1 MQDIAISQDDSR
13 NLSGPIAG
21 QLRPGE
27 PMRHEDH
34 IDERGLE
41 RLIHSHVG
49 HLDADEDYWFRLR
62 GHNLNPLV
70 DAASSLLGMVV
81 RVRQL
86 DTMDDLERLYRQVIE
101 EVSAIE
107 IELTEQGYDRPT
119 LLAYRYVLCSFI
131 DEAVMGT
138 PWGQQSKWAEHSL
151 LTRFHN
157 ETWGGEKVFS
167 ILARLQQEPQ
177 RYRDMLA
184 FIYLCLCLGFEG
196 RYRVMPQ
203 GREAY
208 EQVVRALGDQLAAL
222 GDSPEELITQPL
234 TNVIKGRR
242 RRGQGLPTWAVFV
255 TFGVVMS
262 GIYLGLAWTLGQQ
275 AIQVSALLDQIFR

>member
-1 MQDIAISQDDSR
+1 MQDIAV
-13 NLSGPIAG
+13 
-21 QLRPGE
+21 
-27 PMRHEDH
+27 RHEDR
-34 IDERGLE
+34 INEAGLD
-41 RLIHSHVG
+41 RLIHSHVEQ
-49 HLDADEDYWFRLR
+49 LDADEDYWFHLR
-62 GHNLNPLV
+62 GHSINPLV

-86 DTMDDLERLYRQVIE
+86 EELGEIERLYRQVVDEIA
-101 EVSAIE
+101 AIE
-107 IELTEQGYDRPT
+107 VELAEQGYDRPA

-138 PWGQQSKWAEHSL
+138 PWGQQSAWAEHSL

-167 ILARLQQEPQ
+167 ILARLQQEPH

-196 RYRVMPQ
+196 RYKVLPH
-203 GREAY
+203 GREEY

-222 GDSPEELITQPL
+222 GEPPDDSLTTPL
-234 TNVIKGRR
+234 DNVVRASHRR
-242 RRGQGLPTWAVFV
+242 RDGLPVWGVFALFAA
-255 TFGVVMS
+255 TMALT
-262 GIYLGLAWTLGQQ
+262 YTALAWSLDQQ
-275 AIQVSALLDQIFR
+275 TDAVIALLDRIL

>member
-1 MQDIAISQDDSR
+1 MQDITMTGSNAAPDRYSP
-13 NLSGPIAG
+13 L
-21 QLRPGE
+21 
-27 PMRHEDH
+27 RHEDR
-34 IDERGLE
+34 IDNKGLDQ
-41 RLIHSHVG
+41 LIHSHAE

-62 GHNLNPLV
+62 GHSLNPLV

-86 DTMDDLERLYRQVIE
+86 DSMDDIERLYRQVVDEIA
-101 EVSAIE
+101 AIE
-107 IELTEQGYDRPT
+107 VELTEQGYDRPT

-131 DEAVMGT
+131 DEAVMGSD
-138 PWGQQSKWAEHSL
+138 WGQQSAWAEHSL

-196 RYRVMPQ
+196 RYRVMTQ
-203 GREAY
+203 GREEY

-222 GDSPEELITQPL
+222 GETPDDMLTRPL
-234 TNVIKGRR
+234 DNVVRGRR
-242 RRGQGLPTWAVFV
+242 RGGRGLPIWAIFAL
-255 TFGVVMS
+255 FGVAMV
-262 GIYLGLAWTLGQQ
+262 GVYLGLAWSLDQQ
-275 AIQVSALLDQIFR
+275 AGQVSALLDQIHR

>member
-1 MQDIAISQDDSR
+1 MQDLATQSDMEFGAVSR
-13 NLSGPIAG
+13 YSPS
-21 QLRPGE
+21 
-27 PMRHEDH
+27 RHEDR
-34 IDERGLE
+34 INERGLE
-41 RLIHSHVG
+41 RLIHSHAEQ
-49 HLDADEDYWFRLR
+49 LDADEDYWFRLR

-86 DTMDDLERLYRQVIE
+86 DSMHDIERLYRQVVDEI
-101 EVSAIE
+101 SAIE

-138 PWGQQSKWAEHSL
+138 PWGQQSTWAEHSL

-167 ILARLQQEPQ
+167 ILGRLQQEPK
-177 RYRDMLA
+177 RYQDMLA

-196 RYRVMPQ
+196 RYRVMTH
-203 GREAY
+203 GREEY
-208 EQVVRALGDQLAAL
+208 EHVVRTLGDQLAAL
-222 GDSPEELITQPL
+222 GDTPDDMLTSPLA
-234 TNVIKGRR
+234 NVVPGRR
-242 RRGQGLPTWAVFV
+242 HGGRGMPVWGVFAL
-255 TFGVVMS
+255 FGVAMV
-262 GIYLGLAWTLGQQ
+262 GAYLGFAWSLDQQ
-275 AIQVSALLDQIFR
+275 AAQVSILLDQIFR

>member
-1 MQDIAISQDDSR
+1 MQDITMTGG
-13 NLSGPIAG
+13 SGAPERYSP
-21 QLRPGE
+21 L
-27 PMRHEDH
+27 RHEDR
-34 IDERGLE
+34 IDNKGLDQ
-41 RLIHSHVG
+41 LIHSHAE

-62 GHNLNPLV
+62 GHSLNPLV

-86 DTMDDLERLYRQVIE
+86 DSMDDIERLYRQVVDEIA
-101 EVSAIE
+101 AIE
-107 IELTEQGYDRPT
+107 VELTEQGYDRPT

-131 DEAVMGT
+131 DEAVMGSD
-138 PWGQQSKWAEHSL
+138 WGQQSAWAEHSL

-196 RYRVMPQ
+196 RYRVMTQ
-203 GREAY
+203 GREEY

-222 GDSPEELITQPL
+222 GEAPDDMLTRPL
-234 TNVIKGRR
+234 DNVVRGRR
-242 RRGQGLPTWAVFV
+242 RGGRGLPIWAIFAL
-255 TFGVVMS
+255 FGVAMV
-262 GIYLGLAWTLGQQ
+262 GIYLGLAWSLDQQ
-275 AIQVSALLDQIFR
+275 AGQVGALLDQIHR

>member
-1 MQDIAISQDDSR
+1 MHDIATSQDDSFHPAMPVAPR
-13 NLSGPIAG
+13 DPT
-21 QLRPGE
+21 
-27 PMRHEDH
+27 RHEDR

-41 RLIHSHVG
+41 RLLHSHVG
-49 HLDADEDYWFRLR
+49 HLDADKDYWFRLR

-70 DAASSLLGMVV
+70 DAASSLLGMVL

-86 DTMDDLERLYRQVIE
+86 DHLHDIERLYRQVVDEIT
-101 EVSAIE
+101 AIE

-131 DEAVMGT
+131 DEAVMGS
-138 PWGQQSKWAEHSL
+138 PWGQQSAWAEHSL

-184 FIYLCLCLGFEG
+184 FLYLCLCLGFEG

-203 GREAY
+203 GREKY
-208 EQVVRALGDQLAAL
+208 EQVVRALGDQVAAL
-222 GDSPEELITQPL
+222 DEPAEDTLTEPL
-234 TNVIKGRR
+234 ANVIKGRR
-242 RRGQGLPTWAVFV
+242 RRGQGLPVWTIFA
-255 TFGVVMS
+255 TFGVVVVL
-262 GIYLGLAWTLGQQ
+262 IYAGLAWSLEQQ
-275 AIQVSALLDQIFR
+275 ARQISVLLEQIFG

>member
-1 MQDIAISQDDSR
+1 MESGAVSR
-13 NLSGPIAG
+13 YSPT
-21 QLRPGE
+21 
-27 PMRHEDH
+27 RHEDR
-34 IDERGLE
+34 INERGLE
-41 RLIHSHVG
+41 RLIHSHAEQ
-49 HLDADEDYWFRLR
+49 LDADEDYWFRLR

-86 DTMDDLERLYRQVIE
+86 DSMHDIERLYRQVVDEI
-101 EVSAIE
+101 SAIE

-119 LLAYRYVLCSFI
+119 LLAFRYVLCSFI

-138 PWGQQSKWAEHSL
+138 DWGQQSKWAEHSL

-196 RYRVMPQ
+196 RYRVMTH
-203 GREAY
+203 GREEY
-208 EQVVRALGDQLAAL
+208 EHVVRALGDQLAAL
-222 GDSPEELITQPL
+222 GDAPDDMLTSPLD
-234 TNVIKGRR
+234 NVVRGRR
-242 RRGQGLPTWAVFV
+242 RGGRGLPVWAVFAL
-255 TFGVVMS
+255 FGVAMA
-262 GIYLGLAWTLGQQ
+262 GAYLGFSWSLDQQ
-275 AIQVSALLDQIFR
+275 ASQVSILLDQIFR

>member
-1 MQDIAISQDDSR
+1 MQDLATQLDMESGAVSR
-13 NLSGPIAG
+13 YSPT
-21 QLRPGE
+21 
-27 PMRHEDH
+27 RHEDR
-34 IDERGLE
+34 INERGLE
-41 RLIHSHVG
+41 RLIHSHAEQ
-49 HLDADEDYWFRLR
+49 LDADEDYWFRLR

-86 DTMDDLERLYRQVIE
+86 DSMADIERLYRQVVDEI
-101 EVSAIE
+101 SAIE

-119 LLAYRYVLCSFI
+119 LLAFRYVLCSFI

-138 PWGQQSKWAEHSL
+138 DWGQQSKWAEHSL

-196 RYRVMPQ
+196 RYRVMTH
-203 GREAY
+203 GREEY
-208 EQVVRALGDQLAAL
+208 EHVVRALGDQLAAL
-222 GDSPEELITQPL
+222 GDAPDDMLTSPLD
-234 TNVIKGRR
+234 NVVRGRR
-242 RRGQGLPTWAVFV
+242 RGGRGLPVWAVFAL
-255 TFGVVMS
+255 FGVAMA
-262 GIYLGLAWTLGQQ
+262 GAYLGFSWSLDQQ
-275 AIQVSALLDQIFR
+275 ASQVSILLDQIFR

>member
-1 MQDIAISQDDSR
+1 MQHLVTD
-13 NLSGPIAG
+13 G
-21 QLRPGE
+21 QSSTRGRTAPHKI
-27 PMRHEDH
+27 RHEDL
-34 IDERGLE
+34 INERGLE
-41 RLIHSHVG
+41 HLIHSHAEQ
-49 HLDADEDYWFRLR
+49 LDADEDYWFRLR

-86 DTMDDLERLYRQVIE
+86 DSAGDVERLYRQVVDEIA
-101 EVSAIE
+101 AIE
-107 IELTEQGYDRPT
+107 IELTEQGYDRAT

-131 DEAVMGT
+131 DEAVMGM
-138 PWGQQSKWAEHSL
+138 PWGRQSKWAEHSL

-196 RYRVMPQ
+196 RYRVMAH
-203 GREAY
+203 GRDEY
-208 EQVVRALGDQLAAL
+208 EQIVRALGDQLSSMEPLAEDTL
-222 GDSPEELITQPL
+222 TQPL
-234 TNVIKGRR
+234 KNVVQGRSQR
-242 RRGQGLPTWAVFV
+242 TASFPTWGIFTLFTLAMVAV
-255 TFGVVMS
+255 
-262 GIYLGLAWTLGQQ
+262 YLGFSWSLDQQ
-275 AIQVSALLDQIFR
+275 AEQITSLLNQLYR

>member
-1 MQDIAISQDDSR
+1 MQDITMTDGRGAPERYS
-13 NLSGPIAG
+13 
-21 QLRPGE
+21 PG
-27 PMRHEDH
+27 RHEDR
-34 IDERGLE
+34 IDNKGLDQ
-41 RLIHSHVG
+41 LIHSHAE

-62 GHNLNPLV
+62 GHSLNPLV

-86 DTMDDLERLYRQVIE
+86 DSMEDIERLYRQVVDEIA
-101 EVSAIE
+101 AIE
-107 IELTEQGYDRPT
+107 VELTEQGYDRPT

-138 PWGQQSKWAEHSL
+138 DWGQQSAWAEHSL

-196 RYRVMPQ
+196 RYRVMSQ
-203 GREAY
+203 GREEY

-222 GDSPEELITQPL
+222 GETPDDMLTRPL
-234 TNVIKGRR
+234 DNVVRGRR
-242 RRGQGLPTWAVFV
+242 RGGHGLPVWAIFAL
-255 TFGVVMS
+255 FGVAMV
-262 GIYLGLAWTLGQQ
+262 GVYLGLAWSLDQQ
-275 AIQVSALLDQIFR
+275 AGQVSALLDQIHR

>member
-1 MQDIAISQDDSR
+1 MQQLATDSHSLSRSQAPNDSV
-13 NLSGPIAG
+13 
-21 QLRPGE
+21 
-27 PMRHEDH
+27 RHEDL
-34 IDERGLE
+34 INERGLE
-41 RLIHSHVG
+41 HLIHSHAEQ
-49 HLDADEDYWFRLR
+49 LDADEDYWFRLR

-86 DTMDDLERLYRQVIE
+86 DESGDIERLYRQVVDEIA
-101 EVSAIE
+101 AIE
-107 IELTEQGYDRPT
+107 IELTEQGYDRAT

-131 DEAVMGT
+131 DEAVMGM
-138 PWGQQSKWAEHSL
+138 PWGRQSKWAEHSL

-196 RYRVMPQ
+196 RYRVMSH
-203 GREAY
+203 GREEY
-208 EQVVRALGDQLAAL
+208 EQIVRALGDQLNSLEEPGEEAL
-222 GDSPEELITQPL
+222 THPL
-234 TNVIKGRR
+234 DNVVEGHQRR
-242 RRGQGLPTWAVFV
+242 SSHFPTWGIFAL
-255 TFGVVMS
+255 FGIAMVGVYWGFS
-262 GIYLGLAWTLGQQ
+262 W
-275 AIQVSALLDQIFR
+275 SLDQQEAQITSLLNQLYR

>member
-1 MQDIAISQDDSR
+1 MQELTMTGGSGAQDRYS
-13 NLSGPIAG
+13 PV
-21 QLRPGE
+21 
-27 PMRHEDH
+27 RHEDR
-34 IDERGLE
+34 IDNKGLDQ
-41 RLIHSHVG
+41 LIHSHAE
-49 HLDADEDYWFRLR
+49 HLDGDEDYWFRLR
-62 GHNLNPLV
+62 GHSLNPLV

-86 DTMDDLERLYRQVIE
+86 DSMEDIERLYRQVVDEIA
-101 EVSAIE
+101 AIE
-107 IELTEQGYDRPT
+107 VELTEQGYDRPT

-138 PWGQQSKWAEHSL
+138 DWGQQSAWAEHSL

-196 RYRVMPQ
+196 RYRVMTQ
-203 GREAY
+203 GREEY

-222 GDSPEELITQPL
+222 GEAPDDMLTRPL
-234 TNVIKGRR
+234 DNVVRGRR
-242 RRGQGLPTWAVFV
+242 RGGRGLPVWAIFAL
-255 TFGVVMS
+255 FGVAMV
-262 GIYLGLAWTLGQQ
+262 GVYLGLAWSLDQQ
-275 AIQVSALLDQIFR
+275 ADQVGALLDQIHR

>member
-1 MQDIAISQDDSR
+1 M
-13 NLSGPIAG
+13 
-21 QLRPGE
+21 
-27 PMRHEDH
+27 
-34 IDERGLE
+34 
-41 RLIHSHVG
+41 HSHAEQ
-49 HLDADEDYWFRLR
+49 LDADEDYWFRLR

-86 DTMDDLERLYRQVIE
+86 DSAGDVERLYRQVVDEIA
-101 EVSAIE
+101 AIE
-107 IELTEQGYDRPT
+107 IELTEQGYDRAT

-131 DEAVMGT
+131 DEAVMGM
-138 PWGQQSKWAEHSL
+138 PWGRQSTWAEHSL

-196 RYRVMPQ
+196 RYRVRSH
-203 GREAY
+203 GREEY
-208 EQVVRALGDQLAAL
+208 EQIVRALGDQLAGL
-222 GDSPEELITQPL
+222 EQPVEETLTHPL
-234 TNVIKGRR
+234 ENVVQGRQR
-242 RRGQGLPTWAVFV
+242 RTTVFPTWGIFALFSVAMVAVYFA
-255 TFGVVMS
+255 FS
-262 GIYLGLAWTLGQQ
+262 WSLDQQ
-275 AIQVSALLDQIFR
+275 AEQITSLLNQLYR

>member
-1 MQDIAISQDDSR
+1 MQDIAT
-13 NLSGPIAG
+13 
-21 QLRPGE
+21 
-27 PMRHEDH
+27 RHEDR
-34 IDERGLE
+34 IDEAGLH
-41 RLIHSHVG
+41 RLIHSHVE
-49 HLDADEDYWFRLR
+49 HLDADEDYWFHLR

-70 DAASSLLGMVV
+70 DAASALLGMVV

-86 DTMDDLERLYRQVIE
+86 DGIDDIERLYRQVADEIASIE
-101 EVSAIE
+101 V
-107 IELTEQGYDRPT
+107 ELAEQGYDRPT

-138 PWGQQSKWAEHSL
+138 AWGQRSVWAEHSL

-167 ILARLQQEPQ
+167 ILARLQQEPH

-222 GDSPEELITQPL
+222 GDAPDDALTAPL
-234 TNVIKGRR
+234 DNIIATGHRR
-242 RRGQGLPTWAVFV
+242 HDGMPVWGVFALF
-255 TFGVVMS
+255 TAAATLTYGA
-262 GIYLGLAWTLGQQ
+262 LAWSLDQQ
-275 AIQVSALLDQIFR
+275 ADAVAAILDRIF